1 MPNKQTASSTTSKL
15 WILRIKLHELNV
27 ELSNMDH
34 RGNVIL
40 SGWFNEARIDVYK
53 SDFNL
58 TIQFRKQTNSYVHN
72 WL

>member
-1 MPNKQTASSTTSKL
+1 
-15 WILRIKLHELNV
+15 
-27 ELSNMDH
+27 MDH

-72 WL
+72 